1 MGRCSL
7 PSPKTL
13 ERDQSSRGPGPVF
26 ESIWPRNVIRF
37 NKSNLDALNVNT
49 FLDTHKT
56 ALIHCNLKLIA
67 PHPIS
72 LLRVSLLRFVDP
84 NCPGNSMDMRTPP
97 LKIKTL
103 PESNPPKSRIVAL
116 LWRLALPVCLGLGS
130 GVPIPSVNT
139 GVRPIRLARIQKSGS
154 STRAG
159 SYLFEGVRV
168 SFWPVIYIYIY
179 REREI

>member
-1 MGRCSL
+1 MLYTYIYIYIYIQRERYTYIYIYIYTHIRICIYIYIYIYDVGRCSL

-130 GVPIPSVNT
+130 GS
-139 GVRPIRLARIQKSGS
+139 
-154 STRAG
+154 
-159 SYLFEGVRV
+159 LFHR
-168 SFWPVIYIYIY
+168 
-179 REREI
+179 